1 MQAIELKIS
10 ALLLITLSENRA
22 LSLLVRW
29 TSLAMQINGS
39 PLNFSVYPYEIS
51 KMKATNPK
59 AYQEKGIELCAFWI
73 LSNFFF
79 QSFQLEKYIISLSE
93 NWIKEWRRQEDLF
106 PMENLPMQTQN
117 WGERRLSIS
126 TQKLDIMIGEVTID
140 KFYLLFYK
148 LFPLLWGRCLRWPSS
163 LIDVKEV
170 DVSLEMSCSL
180 RSIC

>member
-59 AYQEKGIELCAFWI
+59 AYQEKGIELCAF
-73 LSNFFF
+73 
-79 QSFQLEKYIISLSE
+79 
-93 NWIKEWRRQEDLF
+93 
-106 PMENLPMQTQN
+106 
-117 WGERRLSIS
+117 
-126 TQKLDIMIGEVTID
+126 
-140 KFYLLFYK
+140 
-148 LFPLLWGRCLRWPSS
+148 
-163 LIDVKEV
+163 
-170 DVSLEMSCSL
+170 
-180 RSIC
+180 

>member
-1 MQAIELKIS
+1 MA
-10 ALLLITLSENRA
+10 A
-22 LSLLVRW
+22 LSILVFIPMK
-29 TSLAMQINGS
+29 SLKWKQLI
-39 PLNFSVYPYEIS
+39 L
-51 KMKATNPK
+51 KHTRK
-59 AYQEKGIELCAFWI
+59 KG
-73 LSNFFF
+73 LSYVPSEFCPIFFF